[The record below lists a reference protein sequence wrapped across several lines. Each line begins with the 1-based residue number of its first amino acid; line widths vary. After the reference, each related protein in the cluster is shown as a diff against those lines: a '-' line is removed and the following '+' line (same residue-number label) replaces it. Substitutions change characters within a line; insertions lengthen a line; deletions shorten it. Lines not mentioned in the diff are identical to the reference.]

1 MPNLRQRNS
10 NLTKPEVTAGYGLN
24 NAEKGGLWSGC
35 ERVLS
40 PLSQQTRDAMRL
52 PAVHTGGMTPDA
64 IKICLCKNVHL
75 AVLPKAVQLWQPRPQ
90 KALREK

>member
-1 MPNLRQRNS
+1 
-10 NLTKPEVTAGYGLN
+10 
-24 NAEKGGLWSGC
+24 
-35 ERVLS
+35 
-40 PLSQQTRDAMRL
+40 MRL
-52 PAVHTGGMTPDA
+52 PAVYTGGMTPDA